1 MNYIR
6 SYVLVMKL
14 GLLLGLVLSNNS
26 WAGSQQATKAQHAP
40 QDIAK
45 FAKGIEKYAASQGA
59 RAFII
64 ARTGRPQKD
73 LPKNILYTH
82 TAIAIYSEIT
92 LDSGETVNGY
102 AIHNLYQNT
111 DKPNRSSLIQDY
123 PVDFFWGAYRLN
135 AGIVIPSAN
144 IQHQLIELVRN
155 GNDKQLHNPKYSV
168 LASPFNNRYQNC
180 TEHTLNMLNAAIY
193 NTTNMAQLKANTLAH
208 FSAQEIYKS
217 RFSLVLGA
225 AFTDGLTTRDHK
237 GRVRTATFGSI
248 ARYLQKYDLADQA
261 VIIDQQLN
269 ATPIK
274 A

>member
-1 MNYIR
+1 MNYTR
-6 SYVLVMKL
+6 RYALVIIL
-14 GLLLGLVLSNNS
+14 GFVLSKVS
-26 WAGSQQATKAQHAP
+26 WAGSQQAMQAQHAP

-64 ARTGRPQKD
+64 ARTGRPKED
-73 LPKNILYTH
+73 LPKGILYTH
-82 TAIAIYSEIT
+82 TAIAIYSEIK
-92 LDSGETVNGY
+92 LDTGETVNGY

-111 DKPNRSSLIQDY
+111 DNPNRSGLIQDY
-123 PVDFFWGAYRLN
+123 PVDFFWGAYTLN
-135 AGIVIPSAN
+135 AGIVIPSPH
-144 IQHQLIELVRN
+144 IQQQLIELVFN
-155 GNDKQLHNPKYSV
+155 GHDTQLHNPKYSV

-180 TEHTLNMLNAAIY
+180 TEHTLNLLNAAIY
-193 NTTNMAQLKANTLAH
+193 NTTHMAQLKANTQAH

-217 RFSLVLGA
+217 RLSLVLGA

-237 GRVRTATFGSI
+237 GRVRTATFSSI

-261 VIIDQQLN
+261 VVINQQLN